1 MPLYLYVS
9 GAKMSDTALQGLLRI
24 TQIVGDPRRGVPGLL
39 PVSRATFYAR
49 VKSGQFPQPVRI
61 GGLRS
66 SFWRA
71 SDILKLISEAQEDQ
85 TAPQ

>member
-1 MPLYLYVS
+1 
-9 GAKMSDTALQGLLRI
+9 MSDIAIHGLLRI
-24 TQIVGDPRRGVPGLL
+24 TQIVGDSRRGVPGLL

-49 VKSGQFPQPVRI
+49 VKSGKFPQPVRI

-71 SDILKLISEAQEDQ
+71 SDILKLISEAREDQ
-85 TAPQ
+85 ADTQ